1 MNACSWEREIM
12 KVIRSVN
19 PATGEL
25 NGEYEPYS
33 PERIEETLKRS
44 REAFKEWKHTEVFNR
59 TYYLDKAARVL
70 RERSVELAQT
80 ITIEM
85 GKPIRESLDEI
96 EKCAK
101 VFDYF
106 SEQAE
111 MLLAP
116 EFVETEAEASG
127 IVLEPLGT
135 ILSIMPWNAP
145 FWQALRFAAP
155 ALAGGNVILLKH
167 ASYVPKCAL
176 AIESIFKEAE
186 FPDGVYQTLLID
198 GPTALSLIPRNEIN
212 AVSFTGGQ
220 QAGQKV
226 AAAAGGSIK
235 KCILEL
241 GGSDP
246 FIVLDDADI
255 EKAAKDGAKSRF
267 QNAGQRCT
275 AAKRFI
281 VDATIA
287 EEFTSR
293 FLEHVHDLKIGD
305 PLDPNND
312 MGPLVNSEQ
321 ADFVQDQVDRTLKA
335 GADVL
340 LDGGKQDGKGSFFYP
355 VVLGNITEGAPVL
368 TEETFGP
375 VAPIVTFRNE
385 DDAIKIANST
395 EFGLGAS
402 IWSKDRERAIR
413 FSREIE
419 AGLIAINNGVSSDSR
434 LPLGGFKKSGFGREL
449 HRIGMYEFLG
459 AKSMKVF

>member
-1 MNACSWEREIM
+1 M
-12 KVIRSVN
+12 KVMRSVN

-25 NGEYEPYS
+25 NGEYEIFS
-33 PERIEETLKRS
+33 PEKVENALKRS
-44 REAFKEWKHTEVFNR
+44 RVAFKEWKDTEVFNR
-59 TYYLDKAARVL
+59 EYYLDNAAGVL
-70 RERSVELAQT
+70 RERAQELAQT
-80 ITIEM
+80 ITMEM

-111 MLLAP
+111 VFLSP

-155 ALAGGNVILLKH
+155 ALAGGNVVLLKH

-186 FPDGVYQTLLID
+186 FPEGAYQTLLID
-198 GPTALSLIPRNEIN
+198 GPTALSIIPRNEIN
-212 AVSFTGGQ
+212 AVSFTGSRE
-220 QAGQKV
+220 AGQKV
-226 AAAAGGSIK
+226 AAAAGGSAK
-235 KCILEL
+235 KCLLEL

-255 EKAAKDGAKSRF
+255 KKAAKEGVKSRF

-281 VDATIA
+281 VDATVA
-287 EEFTSR
+287 EDFTSK
-293 FLEHVHDLKIGD
+293 FLEHVRDLKIGD
-305 PLDPNND
+305 PFDLSND

-321 ADFVQDQVDRTLKA
+321 ADFVQDQVDRTLKV

-340 LDGGKQDGKGSFFYP
+340 LDGGKQEGKGSFFYP
-355 VVLGNITEGAPVL
+355 VVLGNITESAPVL

-375 VAPIVTFRNE
+375 VAPIVIFRNE

-402 IWSKDRERAIR
+402 IWSKDRERAVGL
-413 FSREIE
+413 SREIE
-419 AGLIAINNGVSSDSR
+419 AGLITINNSVSSDPR

-449 HRIGMYEFLG
+449 HWIGMYEFLG

>member
-1 MNACSWEREIM
+1 M
-12 KVIRSVN
+12 KVMRSVN

-25 NGEYEPYS
+25 NGEYEIFS
-33 PERIEETLKRS
+33 PEKVENALKIS
-44 REAFKEWKHTEVFNR
+44 RAAFKEWKDTEVFNR
-59 TYYLDKAARVL
+59 EYYLDNAAGVL
-70 RERSVELAQT
+70 RERAQELAQT
-80 ITIEM
+80 ITMEM

-106 SEQAE
+106 SEQSE
-111 MLLAP
+111 VFLSP
-116 EFVETEAEASG
+116 EFVETEAKASG

-155 ALAGGNVILLKH
+155 ALAGGNVVLLKH

-176 AIESIFKEAE
+176 AIESIFKEAG
-186 FPDGVYQTLLID
+186 FPEGVYQTLLID
-198 GPTALSLIPRNEIN
+198 GVTAYSLISSNEIN
-212 AVSFTGGQ
+212 AVSFTGSR
-220 QAGQKV
+220 QAGEKV
-226 AAAAGGSIK
+226 AAAAGGNIK

-246 FIVLDDADI
+246 FIVLDDADV
-255 EKAAKDGAKSRF
+255 KMAAKEGAKSRF

-275 AAKRFI
+275 AAKRFV
-281 VDATIA
+281 VDVTIA

-293 FLEHVHDLKIGD
+293 FLEHVHDLKIGN

-312 MGPLVNSEQ
+312 IGPLVNTEQ

-335 GADVL
+335 GADIL
-340 LDGGKQDGKGSFFYP
+340 LDGGKQEGKGSFFYP

-368 TEETFGP
+368 IEETFGP

-402 IWSKDRERAIR
+402 IWSKDRERAVR
-413 FSREIE
+413 FSKEIE

>member
-1 MNACSWEREIM
+1 MP
-12 KVIRSVN
+12 KVMRSVN

-25 NGEYEPYS
+25 NGEYELYS
-33 PERIEETLKRS
+33 MGRIEETLKRS
-44 REAFKEWKHTEVFNR
+44 KIGLKEWKNTEVFNR
-59 TYYLDKAARVL
+59 AYFLDKAAGVL
-70 RERSVELAQT
+70 RERASELAQT
-80 ITIEM
+80 ITTEM
-85 GKPIRESLDEI
+85 GKPIQESRDEV
-96 EKCAK
+96 EKCAR

-111 MLLAP
+111 MFLSP
-116 EFVETEAEASG
+116 EFVETEADASG

-145 FWQALRFAAP
+145 LWQALRFAAP
-155 ALAGGNVILLKH
+155 ALAGGNVILFKH

-186 FPDGVYQTLLID
+186 FPEGVYQTLLID
-198 GPTALSLIPRNEIN
+198 GSTASSLISRNEIN
-212 AVSFTGGQ
+212 AVSFTGGRP
-220 QAGQKV
+220 AGAKV
-226 AAAAGGSIK
+226 AGAAGSNIK

-246 FIVLDDADI
+246 FIVLEDADV
-255 EKAAKDGAKSRF
+255 EMAAKAGVASRF

-281 VDATIA
+281 VAASIA
-287 EEFTSR
+287 EDFISR
-293 FLEHVHDLKIGD
+293 FLEHVRDLKIGD
-305 PLDPNND
+305 PLDPGND

-321 ADFVQDQVDRTLKA
+321 VELVQDQVDRTLKA

-340 LDGGKQDGKGSFFYP
+340 LEGGKRGEKGNFFYP
-355 VVLGNITEGAPVL
+355 VVLGNIKEGAAVL

-385 DDAIKIANST
+385 EEAVTIANST

-402 IWSKDRERAIR
+402 IWSKDREKAVGL
-413 FSREIE
+413 SRDIE
-419 AGLIAINNGVSSDSR
+419 AGLIAINSGVSSDPR

-459 AKSMKVF
+459 AKSMKVL

>member
-1 MNACSWEREIM
+1 M
-12 KVIRSVN
+12 KMMRSIN

-25 NGEYEPYS
+25 NGEYELYS
-33 PERIEETLKRS
+33 SQRIEESFKKS
-44 REAFKEWKHTEVFNR
+44 RTAYKIWKDTEIFNR
-59 TYYLDKAARVL
+59 EHYLANAAGVL
-70 RERSVELAQT
+70 RERAQELAHI

-85 GKPIRESLDEI
+85 GKPIRESMDEI

-106 SEQAE
+106 SDRTE
-111 MLLAP
+111 MFLSP

-176 AIESIFKEAE
+176 AIENIFKEAE
-186 FPDGVYQTLLID
+186 FPEGVYQTLLID

-212 AVSFTGGQ
+212 AVSFTGGR

-255 EKAAKDGAKSRF
+255 EKAAKVGTLSRF

-287 EEFTSR
+287 EEFTSK
-293 FLEHVHDLKIGD
+293 FVEHVRDLKIGD
-305 PLDPNND
+305 PLDTNND

-321 ADFVQDQVDRTLKA
+321 ADYVQDQVNRTLKT

-340 LDGGKQDGKGSFFYP
+340 LDGGKQEENSSFFYP
-355 VVLGNITEGAPVL
+355 MVLGNITEDAPVL

-385 DDAIKIANST
+385 EDAIKIANST

-419 AGLIAINNGVSSDSR
+419 AGLVAINNSVSSDAR

-449 HRIGMYEFLG
+449 HRTGMYEFLG
-459 AKSMKVF
+459 TKSMKVF